1 MLYALLTSRA
11 GRESNRLSTTLYQRW
26 PYQLPSP
33 PTSAWTKYYFH
44 SHDRSNAQVGIIA
57 GNYGTTPFSIGFGLH
72 FFPKAFFFSWWK
84 SRQNVWMKSDIS
96 KSCQIIAL
104 LNVNTVIWQVFELV
118 KNRSVLTSF
127 SPSCGGSFKRTT
139 VARGWMG
146 EQLSGLGSILNNQ
159 SSRDSYRCC
168 PSKMP
173 GATPVKWT
181 STVAMVVEVR
191 SKEGM
196 KVDEGKHRRA
206 GNRNLF
212 INEIFC
218 TKAPV

>member
-1 MLYALLTSRA
+1 MLYWLR
-11 GRESNRLSTTLYQRW
+11 GREGKATGFPLPFTKDDPINCRHRRLLPEQSTTSTHMTAPMLR
-26 PYQLPSP
+26 LELSLVI
-33 PTSAWTKYYFH
+33 T
-44 SHDRSNAQVGIIA
+44 
-57 GNYGTTPFSIGFGLH
+57 
-72 FFPKAFFFSWWK
+72 
-84 SRQNVWMKSDIS
+84 
-96 KSCQIIAL
+96 AL
-104 LNVNTVIWQVFELV
+104 R
-118 KNRSVLTSF
+118 RSVLALVSI
-127 SPSCGGSFKRTT
+127 SSQKPSSSAGGSFKRTT
-139 VARGWMG
+139 VARGRMG

>member
-118 KNRSVLTSF
+118 GNRTVWWEIGLFWQVFHHCAASAIMNWISITLTSEQET
-127 SPSCGGSFKRTT
+127 FKLTF
-139 VARGWMG
+139 
-146 EQLSGLGSILNNQ
+146 E
-159 SSRDSYRCC
+159 
-168 PSKMP
+168 
-173 GATPVKWT
+173 
-181 STVAMVVEVR
+181 
-191 SKEGM
+191 
-196 KVDEGKHRRA
+196 
-206 GNRNLF
+206 
-212 INEIFC
+212 
-218 TKAPV
+218 